1 MFIALDVQFRTLKEQ
16 LRKKNIVY
24 EIHWDSVFLL
34 LKIKVGMCKGAKKI
48 KKIIK
53 TNKNSKVSMTP
64 VTTTESLVF
73 VLIYIFISFFM

>member
-34 LKIKVGMCKGAKKI
+34 LKIKVGMCKVGMCKVGMCKVGMCKGAKK
-48 KKIIK
+48 KKKKLKLIK
-53 TNKNSKVSMTP
+53 TLKSA
-64 VTTTESLVF
+64 
-73 VLIYIFISFFM
+73 